1 MTPDSVYSAML
12 RNPKE
17 ILTAYK
23 TMNDA
28 KRKKRSGDR
37 SGNALKARAMLAK
50 MDKYGR
56 VVR

>member
-1 MTPDSVYSAML
+1 MVPDSIFASMV
-12 RNPKE
+12 RKEKE
-17 ILTAYK
+17 IITPLK
-23 TMNDA
+23 SMNDA

>member
-1 MTPDSVYSAML
+1 MV
-12 RNPKE
+12 RKEKE
-17 ILTAYK
+17 IITPLK
-23 TMNDA
+23 SMNDA